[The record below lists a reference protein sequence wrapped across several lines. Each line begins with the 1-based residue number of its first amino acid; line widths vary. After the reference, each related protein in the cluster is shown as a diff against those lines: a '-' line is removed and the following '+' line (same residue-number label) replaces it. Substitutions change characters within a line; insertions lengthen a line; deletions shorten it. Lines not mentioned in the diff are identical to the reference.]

1 VEETEVGVEVDQ
13 GVVTLTGTVSSYAN
27 RMAVEEVAHRV
38 ASGLDVGNDIEV
50 VIPGSRKR
58 TDTDIA
64 QAVRWVLTY
73 DIEVPHE
80 RIQSTVADGV
90 LTLSGSVDFRLQR
103 GDAERA
109 VNRLAGVR
117 KVINSL
123 TVSVAP
129 RRPEEVRR
137 EIEAALERRADRT
150 AKLLHVAVRD
160 DGEVTLSGPVHSWP
174 ERRAVLGAARATP
187 GVRAVNDRLRIEAY
201 A

>member
-1 VEETEVGVEVDQ
+1 MEETEVGVEVDQ

-27 RMAVEEVAHRV
+27 RMAVEEAAHRV

-50 VIPGSRKR
+50 VIPGSWKR

-64 QAVRWVLTY
+64 QAVRWVLKY

-90 LTLSGSVDFRLQR
+90 LTLSGSVDFPLKR

-117 KVINSL
+117 TVINSQ
-123 TVSVAP
+123 TVSVAL

-137 EIEAALERRADRT
+137 E
-150 AKLLHVAVRD
+150 
-160 DGEVTLSGPVHSWP
+160 
-174 ERRAVLGAARATP
+174 
-187 GVRAVNDRLRIEAY
+187 N
-201 A
+201 